1 MRFRRP
7 QLWSALSSS
16 LKLIVVYASPPLMPR
31 GSKIQQTFC
40 VIFCHIYH
48 LIPLP
53 TNATSLPLVVV
64 NRRHCSIVIIVM
76 IDCCVLALTCH
87 LFNSTFFISYSPP
100 TSQFITSTSSQSPS
114 HQRQLSSLSDSSP
127 SFVVTS
133 CSSSSSSS
141 PVVLVLLNSISQIH
155 VALMNDITVLPHDD
169 RSPS

>member
-1 MRFRRP
+1 MLQGELIVLFEKLSLLFYTASNFYVSP
-7 QLWSALSSS
+7 HPNSSS
-16 LKLIVVYASPPLMPR
+16 CCCFRL
-31 GSKIQQTFC
+31 
-40 VIFCHIYH
+40 
-48 LIPLP
+48 
-53 TNATSLPLVVV
+53 LVVHFLFV
-64 NRRHCSIVIIVM
+64 VHCLFVIIVM